1 MQGLQSRRPH
11 SWRLIV
17 SFVAAAAVL
26 STSLSACT
34 TPISGSADS
43 TASSSNKLQAPTE
56 ESPSGEI
63 TIWDRSG
70 DLFGVFENT
79 IADFNKKYPNI
90 KVHHEAVDIDA
101 KLQNTLITGTDVP
114 DGVFL
119 DDAKVS
125 AFTDH
130 LWDLSDV
137 LNPYIKDISKQKV
150 DVNRKGDGIYG
161 VPFDLNPGLL
171 YYNEKALKAAG
182 IDPTTIKTY
191 DDLLKAAK
199 DYKAFKPDA
208 APIHIERAGFLSQL
222 QLEMYASQLGTSLG
236 DSQGK
241 LRLDSAEYRQILTW
255 LDTVNKEGLGTRT
268 EYLDATDVAEL
279 ENGNEVFYPW
289 AIWYSFAPEQML
301 KETRGDWRAME
312 LPAWKSGGARSGAMG
327 GSSFVLPKN
336 GKNSQLA
343 WLFYK
348 FLMFDKDGYSKVW
361 GTSSTYPNGLTTSI
375 PSYLPAADPKVPLFT
390 PTDALGKQDLW
401 AVATEAGS
409 QIPGGTPIP
418 SWWTGAVDYL
428 GTNIQLMYDGKLS
441 VDEVI
446 TNSSNDIQKNLVDRQ

>member
-34 TPISGSADS
+34 TPITGSADS

-150 DVNRKGDGIYG
+150 DVNRKSK
-161 VPFDLNPGLL
+161 N
-171 YYNEKALKAAG
+171 K
-182 IDPTTIKTY
+182 KTPLWQREPAR
-191 DDLLKAAK
+191 LLKR
-199 DYKAFKPDA
+199 
-208 APIHIERAGFLSQL
+208 APMGPSRG
-222 QLEMYASQLGTSLG
+222 AST
-236 DSQGK
+236 
-241 LRLDSAEYRQILTW
+241 
-255 LDTVNKEGLGTRT
+255 
-268 EYLDATDVAEL
+268 
-279 ENGNEVFYPW
+279 
-289 AIWYSFAPEQML
+289 
-301 KETRGDWRAME
+301 
-312 LPAWKSGGARSGAMG
+312 
-327 GSSFVLPKN
+327 
-336 GKNSQLA
+336 
-343 WLFYK
+343 
-348 FLMFDKDGYSKVW
+348 
-361 GTSSTYPNGLTTSI
+361 
-375 PSYLPAADPKVPLFT
+375 
-390 PTDALGKQDLW
+390 
-401 AVATEAGS
+401 
-409 QIPGGTPIP
+409 
-418 SWWTGAVDYL
+418 
-428 GTNIQLMYDGKLS
+428 LS
-441 VDEVI
+441 VAMVKK
-446 TNSSNDIQKNLVDRQ
+446 SSAR

>member
-11 SWRLIV
+11 SWRLMV

-34 TPISGSADS
+34 TPITGSADS

-171 YYNEKALKAAG
+171 YYNEREL
-182 IDPTTIKTY
+182 ILRQLRPTT
-191 DDLLKAAK
+191 
-199 DYKAFKPDA
+199 
-208 APIHIERAGFLSQL
+208 
-222 QLEMYASQLGTSLG
+222 
-236 DSQGK
+236 
-241 LRLDSAEYRQILTW
+241 
-255 LDTVNKEGLGTRT
+255 
-268 EYLDATDVAEL
+268 
-279 ENGNEVFYPW
+279 
-289 AIWYSFAPEQML
+289 
-301 KETRGDWRAME
+301 
-312 LPAWKSGGARSGAMG
+312 
-327 GSSFVLPKN
+327 
-336 GKNSQLA
+336 
-343 WLFYK
+343 
-348 FLMFDKDGYSKVW
+348 
-361 GTSSTYPNGLTTSI
+361 TSSRPPRTTRLSN
-375 PSYLPAADPKVPLFT
+375 PTLHQSTLNAQASSANCSWRCTPANS
-390 PTDALGKQDLW
+390 ALHS
-401 AVATEAGS
+401 ATVKE
-409 QIPGGTPIP
+409 
-418 SWWTGAVDYL
+418 
-428 GTNIQLMYDGKLS
+428 
-441 VDEVI
+441 
-446 TNSSNDIQKNLVDRQ
+446 SSA